1 MEALDPC
8 PMMKTLERRV
18 ANSRSSISL
27 RVSERKKNENWLE
40 LAQIMS
46 KRLRNSPNVY
56 DIVTSEVAFL
66 VHYCADATLV
76 TTTGEHDKLT
86 LLEGDNLDNFVLQ
99 EVKLDRVG
107 RSSAIVI
114 YITRS
119 SPRE

>member
-1 MEALDPC
+1 
-8 PMMKTLERRV
+8 
-18 ANSRSSISL
+18 
-27 RVSERKKNENWLE
+27 
-40 LAQIMS
+40 MS

-66 VHYCADATLV
+66 VDDAAYTTLV

-86 LLEGDNLDNFVLQ
+86 LLEGDNLDNLVLQ

-107 RSSAIVI
+107 KSSAIVI

>member
-66 VHYCADATLV
+66 VDDAAYTTLV

-86 LLEGDNLDNFVLQ
+86 LLEGDNLDNLVLQ

-107 RSSAIVI
+107 KSSAIVI